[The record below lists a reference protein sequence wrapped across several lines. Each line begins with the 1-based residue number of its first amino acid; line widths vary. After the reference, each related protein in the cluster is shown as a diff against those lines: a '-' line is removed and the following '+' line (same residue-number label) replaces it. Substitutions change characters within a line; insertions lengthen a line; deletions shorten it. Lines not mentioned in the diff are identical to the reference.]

1 MKNPLRPALICACL
15 LAALVGQGCRPSS
28 APLEAKIQRIE
39 SGLLPAVMIKGR
51 PVEKMNLADRMAAHK
66 VPALSVAVIKDFK
79 VEWARAY
86 GFRDAEQ
93 KSPATVETLF
103 QAASISK
110 PVAAAAALHFV
121 EKGRLDLD
129 EDVNSKLASWKAPEN
144 EFTAKKKVTLREIL
158 SHSAGLTVHGFL
170 GYPTGQPVP
179 TLLQV
184 LDGRKPANSAPIRVD
199 VLPGSIWRYS
209 GGGYTVLQQL
219 MIDVLEK
226 PFPDIMKETVLTP
239 AGMTQSA
246 YEQPL
251 PEARLARSAVGYKST
266 GAPVEGCRHVYP
278 ELAAAGLWTTPTDL
292 CRFAIEIMNAARGR
306 SDRIISQNMAKAMLA
321 VEKAPSGLG
330 FFLQGEGADF
340 RFGHS
345 GGNEGFICDLVAF
358 PARGTGVAV
367 MTNADGG
374 GALCTELLRSIAAE
388 YGLPGYSS
396 AEKAIILLGPE
407 IIARYAGKYEVDF
420 SGQKMPAVVSRK
432 GDHLVVNAM
441 GSDAELYPESETSFF
456 AMDLSIALVF
466 LKDAQDTI
474 TGFVANGVHRAKKID

>member
-1 MKNPLRPALICACL
+1 MKNLLR
-15 LAALVGQGCRPSS
+15 
-28 APLEAKIQRIE
+28 
-39 SGLLPAVMIKGR
+39 
-51 PVEKMNLADRMAAHK
+51 
-66 VPALSVAVIKDFK
+66 PALSVAVIKDFK
-79 VEWARAY
+79 VEWAGAY

-129 EDVNSKLASWKAPEN
+129 EDVNAKLASWKVPEN

-184 LDGRKPANSAPIRVD
+184 LDGGKPANSAPIRV
-199 VLPGSIWRYS
+199 
-209 GGGYTVLQQL
+209 
-219 MIDVLEK
+219 DVLEK

-251 PEARLARSAVGYKST
+251 PEARLARSTVGYKST
-266 GAPVEGCRHVYP
+266 GTPVEGRRHVYP

-330 FFLQGEGADF
+330 FILQGEGADF

-396 AEKAIILLGPE
+396 AEKAIIPLGPE
-407 IIARYAGKYEVDF
+407 ILDRYAGKYEVDF